1 MTAPTCPS
9 LLRAAVLAARP
20 RFAAALARSLGA
32 AALAASATGCLVIS
46 PPEYDHPERTPPVL
60 TAVFPPPHRP
70 VYIDPLDPDK
80 LKHFGA
86 TVLSEDNG
94 TPVEIALFID
104 YGRLTSS
111 KYPYRRNVSNVLPVP
126 PGTIAGGQR
135 SFTRTLDLNVDP
147 IPDDGMTPERECH
160 TLTMMA
166 SHALNKNKCGCPDDP
181 NDMSWI
187 TWQLIRCDPDEPT
200 CPTSCPALDCEATQC
215 RFCDDPALEKDCNR
229 PEGDAGPDPA
239 PEGDAAP

>member
-60 TAVFPPPHRP
+60 TAVFPPPHTP
-70 VYIDPLDPDK
+70 VLIDPVDMIMNF
-80 LKHFGA
+80 HA

-94 TPVEIALFID
+94 DPVELGLFVD
-104 YGRLTSS
+104 YGRLYIDTHPHRGVLGRTS
-111 KYPYRRNVSNVLPVP
+111 VE

-135 SFTRTLDLNVDP
+135 PVTATLNRHFEGLPNDSRTE
-147 IPDDGMTPERECH
+147 GECH
-160 TLTMMA
+160 TITMMA
-166 SHALNKNKCGCPDDP
+166 SHAFNDLKCKCPDDP

-187 TWQLIRCDPDEPT
+187 TWQLIDCSPDEP
-200 CPTSCPALDCEATQC
+200 CPTSCPALDCETTPC
-215 RFCDDPALEKDCNR
+215 RFCDDPALVKDCNR
-229 PEGDAGPDPA
+229 PEGDAGP
-239 PEGDAAP
+239 